1 VELSASGLF
10 CDEADVVELLSESEI
25 VDIDMDDD
33 SEELAAALGPRD
45 LPSVEVIVDEDPSV
59 PAIAASGPVPTS
71 DMFADDD
78 PTVRLGTLPP
88 APFPRHLAP
97 SGSVPPPATSSLRSA
112 LVPREFLP
120 TGVSRSLP
128 PISLHSTHV
137 LAARREPTMKIRG
150 QVSVDEPS
158 VVIVRG
164 RPNVLWGAALV
175 AAGVI
180 GGIVCSQLLVTPADD
195 VVHNAPA
202 TTAAVLASP
211 APAAP
216 AAPEAVHETAGA
228 IATPNA
234 PNASHAHDL
243 RGAHVEPT
251 SAAPIEAPKRAAMK
265 PAAVAAAPAA
275 ATGAPQATTA
285 AAPAAKTPQAPQ
297 APQAPASAQASLA
310 KKPPPV
316 AAVTPPAPA
325 APSVKGK
332 TALPAND
339 LANDQAADALARA
352 QLKAALR

>member
-1 VELSASGLF
+1 LF

-25 VDIDMDDD
+25 VDLDIDMDDD
-33 SEELAAALGPRD
+33 SESLAAALAPRD
-45 LPSVEVIVDEDPSV
+45 LPSVEVIMDEDPSV

-88 APFPRHLAP
+88 PPFPRHLSP
-97 SGSVPPPATSSLRSA
+97 SSVPPPASHSLRSA

-120 TGVSRSLP
+120 TGVSSSLA
-128 PISLHSTHV
+128 PISMDSTLE
-137 LAARREPTMKIRG
+137 LAARREPTMKIRS
-150 QVSVDEPS
+150 QLSVDEPS
-158 VVIVRG
+158 VVIMRG
-164 RPNVLWGAALV
+164 RPNVLWGAALL

-195 VVHNAPA
+195 VARNQPA
-202 TTAAVLASP
+202 TTIPVAA
-211 APAAP
+211 APASP
-216 AAPEAVHETAGA
+216 AAPEVKHEILAGGS
-228 IATPNA
+228 TT
-234 PNASHAHDL
+234 PNASHAPDL

-251 SAAPIEAPKRAAMK
+251 SAAPIEAPKRAALK
-265 PAAVAAAPAA
+265 PAVAAAAPVA
-275 ATGAPQATTA
+275 ATGAPQAGT
-285 AAPAAKTPQAPQ
+285 AAPAPKAPQ

-316 AAVTPPAPA
+316 AVVTPPAPS